1 MIEMGGI
8 IGAII
13 GFMLTKIFDFSSF
26 FPADFN
32 DYWELALMLVG
43 VFVGYVAEKIFNWK
57 ADVL

>member
-26 FPADFN
+26 FLADF
-32 DYWELALMLVG
+32 
-43 VFVGYVAEKIFNWK
+43 
-57 ADVL
+57 

>member
-1 MIEMGGI
+1 MEENDRDGGI

-26 FPADFN
+26 FHADFN

-43 VFVGYVAEKIFNWK
+43 AFVGYVAEKIFNWK
-57 ADVL
+57 G

>member
-1 MIEMGGI
+1 MIEKGGI

-32 DYWELALMLVG
+32 DYWEFAWTLVG
-43 VFVGYVAEKIFNWK
+43 AFVGYVAEKIFK
-57 ADVL
+57 GKG

>member
-32 DYWELALMLVG
+32 DYWELALTLVG
-43 VFVGYVAEKIFNWK
+43 AFVGYVAEKIFNWK
-57 ADVL
+57 G